1 MPPSA
6 RQPRPPQV
14 SVSRGSAAI
23 LLLIL
28 SLLAACSPG
37 PEPLSP
43 LGADAVI
50 LAFGDSLTAGTG
62 ADAGASF
69 PAALEQL
76 TGRRVIN
83 AGHPGERSA
92 EGLARLPTLLDEH
105 RPDLLILTHGGNDL
119 LRRMDTDQ
127 TRDNVAE
134 MVRLARSQGVDVLLV
149 AVPAPTLLRLR
160 SEPIYAGIADEFR
173 IPLEDGALAHIL
185 SRDAL
190 KADPIHPNAAG
201 YRVLAERI
209 HELLERSGAL

>member
-1 MPPSA
+1 MPP
-6 RQPRPPQV
+6 PTRPPRI
-14 SVSRGSAAI
+14 STGSRPAAI
-23 LLLIL
+23 LLLML
-28 SLLAACSPG
+28 SLLAACSPR
-37 PEPLSP
+37 PEPLAP
-43 LGADAVI
+43 LRGDAVI

-62 ADAGASF
+62 ASADRSF
-69 PAALEQL
+69 PAVLEQR
-76 TGRRVIN
+76 TGRSVIN
-83 AGHPGERSA
+83 AGRPGERSA
-92 EGLARLPTLLDEH
+92 EGLARLPALLDEH

-119 LRRMDTDQ
+119 LRRMDIDQ

-173 IPLEDGALAHIL
+173 IPLEEGALAHIL
-185 SRDAL
+185 GRDAL

-209 HELLERSGAL
+209 HELLVQSGAL